1 MKGDTYTETLAK
13 IQVRGIF
20 RIRDIRRNVLPKYI
34 EICIWRRHAGAHLHE
49 LQHGGRKP
57 TETSVTEF
65 CYKSVNLFFEKLINI
80 KVILFL
86 IHELFR

>member
-1 MKGDTYTETLAK
+1 MTLAK

-20 RIRDIRRNVLPKYI
+20 RIRDTRRNVLLKLI
-34 EICIWRRHAGAHLHE
+34 EICMRRHAGAHLDE

>member
-1 MKGDTYTETLAK
+1 MKGGEYAKTLAK

-20 RIRDIRRNVLPKYI
+20 LIRDIRRNVLPKFV
-34 EICIWRRHAGAHLHE
+34 WRRHAGAHLNE
-49 LQHGGRKP
+49 LQHGVREP
-57 TETSVTEF
+57 TETSITEF
-65 CYKSVNLFFEKLINI
+65 CYKSVNLFFEELINM

>member
-1 MKGDTYTETLAK
+1 MWKMKGGTYTKTLAK
-13 IQVRGIF
+13 IQVRGTF
-20 RIRDIRRNVLPKYI
+20 HIRDIRRNVLHFRFV
-34 EICIWRRHAGAHLHE
+34 WRRHAGAHLDE

-65 CYKSVNLFFEKLINI
+65 CDKSVNLFFEKLINI

>member
-1 MKGDTYTETLAK
+1 MKGGIYTKNLAK

-20 RIRDIRRNVLPKYI
+20 RTRDIRRNVLPNLLRFV
-34 EICIWRRHAGAHLHE
+34 WRRHAGAHLNE
-49 LQHGGRKP
+49 LQHGGQKP
-57 TETSVTEF
+57 TKTSVTEF
-65 CYKSVNLFFEKLINI
+65 CYKRVNLFFEKVINI